1 MDVIEVIEM
10 ELEIWIDK
18 ALFCLAA
25 DAAPFRRHLAGEA
38 AEVSGLGNSVQSEDE
53 ILNNKNIGT
62 ANK

>member
-1 MDVIEVIEM
+1 M